1 MAFTGQPS
9 NAKQG
14 SSTYPCPQSTTSGA
28 QLRAP
33 NPALWGCDDYADVT
47 IKCIDRDI
55 KCHKIILSTNSEY
68 FRKSLQFGLKLKVP
82 ENNNIIELT
91 DDDPDA
97 VETVLKYIYTC
108 AYDHD
113 HPRKQDTSYH
123 VGVIM
128 VAGKYLLPT
137 LQAEAS
143 IALVSLLPNVQ
154 DEASIMY
161 VVDAATTG
169 PEGDELAESLAT
181 ALESDMLEA
190 FVSSNWFRLLT
201 DEIGPLRRKTFELF
215 RFALSMKRTRKV
227 VRCPCGRYSVIV
239 RPEVRLAKHIPA
251 DFDCCRA
258 CGAKIGNDRG
268 TMKLDFVSAHKYLL
282 VADKYE
288 PDRCGSEGPGA
299 NRLRRPGMYA
309 GHLF

>member
-1 MAFTGQPS
+1 MASTGPPS
-9 NAKQG
+9 NAKQEL
-14 SSTYPCPQSTTSGA
+14 STYPFPQSTTSGA

-33 NPALWGCDDYADVT
+33 NAALWGSHDFADVT

-68 FRKSLQFGLKLKVP
+68 FRKSLQFGRKLKVP

-97 VETVLKYIYTC
+97 VETVLKYVYAC

-113 HPRKQDTSYH
+113 HPRKADTSYH

-161 VVDAATTG
+161 VVDAATNG
-169 PEGDELAESLAT
+169 PEGDELAENLAT
-181 ALESDMLEA
+181 ALEADMLEG

-215 RFALSMKRTRKV
+215 RFALSMKKSRKV

-239 RPEVRLAKHIPA
+239 RPEVLLAKNIPA

-258 CGAKIGNDRG
+258 CGVKIGKDCE
-268 TMKLDFVSAHKYLL
+268 TQKLDYASAHKYLL

-299 NRLRRPGMYA
+299 SRARRPGLYA